1 MNFLEKAA
9 MKILEHGL
17 RDKKQIR
24 PSSYTM
30 STAEAARRQQT
41 GDIIFPEELTP
52 TEIERMQ
59 AELLYYRRLAAQ
71 REAELL
77 ELQRV
82 ETLGNI
88 EEHHRTKQIRA
99 YLDQLEK
106 LNLTIPGGLRSQ
118 PVAEDGEDQD
128 LVNEAWTIFCQR
140 RRGGSSRLG

>member
-9 MKILEHGL
+9 MKILERGL
-17 RDKKQIR
+17 RDKDKIKGI
-24 PSSYTM
+24 
-30 STAEAARRQQT
+30 TAAAHNRELR
-41 GDIIFPEELTP
+41 GEIVFPEDVTS

-88 EEHHRTKQIRA
+88 EEHHRTKQIRG
-99 YLDQLEK
+99 YLDQIER

-118 PVAEDGEDQD
+118 PTAETGEDQD